1 MKVMMKAGR
10 GDTGPPGHH
19 RVHPVRPLP
28 QLLLSVPEL
37 ADVSLPPEVL
47 TPRSRSRSPSPSRS
61 PRHDSSRRDTFKRAQ
76 TYSTF
81 EASKRGWAGLVE
93 SRVLRKMVSVK
104 RIYGEKPGLLESE
117 LGPRATVAQWARLN
131 RSRPWWRRM
140 VHPNS
145 VERRAIDAMTGF
157 LVVLSVAQVPLQ
169 VVLSWWPYLR
179 LSATGVAIFNL
190 AVQTWFAAELVL
202 NLRTGYITR
211 NGTLVMDGWATFR
224 KHVFSGWLLLDV
236 LGVMPVERVGVA
248 LVARLPRPAG
258 MAAHV
263 SWRERAMRR
272 TSLIADRV
280 GRFAMRAARGEL
292 LRARAA
298 NAPPARF
305 AWSALS
311 YRYRWPFSGDI
322 PPTLLAA
329 LQQEL
334 QALSLVHA
342 KRKAD
347 ELRRTVSRVDLAG
360 LCHAVSRHARL
371 DELGIQIGRE
381 AGALARVVSRHARI
395 DEAGEAGLTLLGS
408 IGRRVASVPARLS
421 ELITPPGA
429 PPSCA
434 SSRTPQPPHD
444 DLRAA
449 QRARF
454 GGDARARVR
463 EWCWLD
469 IYDNPPHTPSASSP
483 APRAPAPDKGGA
495 ERRGDGHGV
504 GPKELALLDGAARAD
519 GGDDRATMRS
529 TPRTRRRAC

>member
-1 MKVMMKAGR
+1 M
-10 GDTGPPGHH
+10 GPAPTAS
-19 RVHPVRPLP
+19 
-28 QLLLSVPEL
+28 Q
-37 ADVSLPPEVL
+37 A
-47 TPRSRSRSPSPSRS
+47 RS
-61 PRHDSSRRDTFKRAQ
+61 Q
-76 TYSTF
+76 QTF
-81 EASKRGWAGLVE
+81 EPDKSPKIRTLSQFWRIGVRWL
-93 SRVLRKMVSVK
+93 RVR
-104 RIYGEKPGLLESE
+104 
-117 LGPRATVAQWARLN
+117 
-131 RSRPWWRRM
+131 
-140 VHPNS
+140 
-145 VERRAIDAMTGF
+145 
-157 LVVLSVAQVPLQ
+157 
-169 VVLSWWPYLR
+169 
-179 LSATGVAIFNL
+179 
-190 AVQTWFAAELVL
+190 
-202 NLRTGYITR
+202 
-211 NGTLVMDGWATFR
+211 
-224 KHVFSGWLLLDV
+224 
-236 LGVMPVERVGVA
+236 
-248 LVARLPRPAG
+248 
-258 MAAHV
+258 
-263 SWRERAMRR
+263 
-272 TSLIADRV
+272 
-280 GRFAMRAARGEL
+280 
-292 LRARAA
+292 RARA
-298 NAPPARF
+298 
-305 AWSALS
+305 L
-311 YRYRWPFSGDI
+311 D
-322 PPTLLAA
+322 TL
-329 LQQEL
+329 E
-334 QALSLVHA
+334 
-342 KRKAD
+342 

>member
-1 MKVMMKAGR
+1 MFDVIRRRARSVPPGQLVHARHQSHLHGVHSLTAHLGRLRRFPRGMKVMMKAGR

-202 NLRTGYITR
+202 NLRTGTR
-211 NGTLVMDGWATFR
+211 RDAMPAAPTGATC
-224 KHVFSGWLLLDV
+224 
-236 LGVMPVERVGVA
+236 
-248 LVARLPRPAG
+248 AR
-258 MAAHV
+258 
-263 SWRERAMRR
+263 RR
-272 TSLIADRV
+272 R
-280 GRFAMRAARGEL
+280 R
-292 LRARAA
+292 LRARA
-298 NAPPARF
+298 
-305 AWSALS
+305 
-311 YRYRWPFSGDI
+311 
-322 PPTLLAA
+322 
-329 LQQEL
+329 
-334 QALSLVHA
+334 
-342 KRKAD
+342 
-347 ELRRTVSRVDLAG
+347 
-360 LCHAVSRHARL
+360 
-371 DELGIQIGRE
+371 
-381 AGALARVVSRHARI
+381 
-395 DEAGEAGLTLLGS
+395 
-408 IGRRVASVPARLS
+408 
-421 ELITPPGA
+421 
-429 PPSCA
+429 
-434 SSRTPQPPHD
+434 
-444 DLRAA
+444 
-449 QRARF
+449 RARTRAQATSRAT
-454 GGDARARVR
+454 ARSSWTVGR
-463 EWCWLD
+463 
-469 IYDNPPHTPSASSP
+469 PSGSTSSP
-483 APRAPAPDKGGA
+483 AGCC
-495 ERRGDGHGV
+495 
-504 GPKELALLDGAARAD
+504 
-519 GGDDRATMRS
+519 S
-529 TPRTRRRAC
+529 TCSA